1 MPDLRVSLNLSKID
15 IKALLET
22 LPIKVSMQVG
32 ERICVFFRE
41 KWGGGRQL

>member
-41 KWGGGRQL
+41 KCGMGGER